1 MAGYQRTL
9 KKEVLVKGIGL
20 HTGLESTAVF
30 KPADVNTG
38 IRFLR
43 TDIEDCTP
51 IAADIDH
58 VIDISRGT
66 TIEQNG
72 TRIHTVEHIL
82 AAVTG
87 LGIDNVLVELSAKEP
102 PVMDGSAKPFVDA
115 LLQAGIMEQ
124 SANRKLLVIDKT
136 VSYSD
141 PSRNIDMHV
150 LPAETFRISFTMD
163 YQHLTRNGT
172 QYMTVYSMEEDFV
185 ERIAPARTFCL
196 FSEVEELKK
205 QGLAKGGSLEN
216 AVVFVDRPIAP
227 GELDHLQDLY
237 NITDEIPPSKGDLLG
252 GQDLRF
258 ENEAIRHKILD
269 LIGDLALLGM
279 PMQGHVVATRSGHAS
294 NVELVKRVKS
304 VYGRKMEQRSARSVS
319 PTIKFNIQDIM
330 GTLPHRYPLLLVDR
344 VLDVEPGKLVR
355 AVKNVTFNEQFF
367 QGHFPGQPVMPGVL
381 VLEALAQSAAFLVLS
396 PVSDPGNKLVYFTA
410 IDKAR
415 FRRTV
420 TPGDQLV
427 LELKLL
433 KTRLNTFKMIGQAFV
448 DDDLAAEAEM
458 MAMVVDRE
466 D

>member
-1 MAGYQRTL
+1 MAGYQRTI
-9 KKEVLVKGIGL
+9 KKEVSVTGVGL
-20 HTGLESTAVF
+20 HTGLKCTAVF
-30 KPADVNTG
+30 KPAEVHSG

-43 TDIEDCTP
+43 MDLDNCPP
-51 IAADIDH
+51 ITADIDH
-58 VIDISRGT
+58 VVDISRGT
-66 TIEQNG
+66 TIAQNG
-72 TRIHTVEHIL
+72 NRVHTVEHIL
-82 AAVTG
+82 AAITG

-115 LLQAGIMEQ
+115 LLKSGIIEQ
-124 SANRKLLVIDKT
+124 SANRKVLVIDKT

-141 PSRNIDMHV
+141 PARNIDMHV
-150 LPAETFRISFTMD
+150 LPSETFRISFTMD

-172 QYMTVYSMEEDFV
+172 QYMTVYSMEEDFI

-205 QGLAKGGSLEN
+205 QGLAKGGSLDN

-227 GELDHLQDLY
+227 GEVEHLKELFHIKDK
-237 NITDEIPPSKGDLLG
+237 IPPSKGELLG
-252 GQDLRF
+252 GQNLRF

-279 PMQGHVVATRSGHAS
+279 PLQGHVVATRSGHAS
-294 NVELVKRVKS
+294 NVALIRRLKT
-304 VYGRKMEQRSARSVS
+304 VYGRKIELKRARSASD
-319 PTIKFNIQDIM
+319 TIKFNIQDILE
-330 GTLPHRYPLLLVDR
+330 TLPHRYPLLLVDR
-344 VLDVEPGKLVR
+344 VLDVTPGKLVR
-355 AVKNVTFNEQFF
+355 ALKNVTFNETFF

-396 PVSDPGNKLVYFTA
+396 PVSDPSNKLVYFTA

-415 FRRTV
+415 FRRAV
-420 TPGDQLV
+420 TPGDQLI
-427 LELKLL
+427 LEIELQKM
-433 KTRLNTFKMIGQAFV
+433 RLNSFKMTGKAFV
-448 DDDLAAEAEM
+448 NGELAAEAEI

>member
-9 KKEVLVKGIGL
+9 KKEISVTGVGL
-20 HTGLESTAVF
+20 HTGLECTAVF
-30 KPADVNTG
+30 KPAEAHTG

-43 TDIEDCTP
+43 IDLDDCPP

-72 TRIHTVEHIL
+72 NRVHTVEHIL
-82 AAVTG
+82 AAITG

-102 PVMDGSAKPFVDA
+102 PVMDGSAKPFVDV
-115 LLQAGIMEQ
+115 LLKAGIVEQ
-124 SANRKLLVIDKT
+124 SASRELLVIDRT
-136 VSYSD
+136 ISYSD
-141 PSRNIDMHV
+141 PGRNIDMHV

-205 QGLAKGGSLEN
+205 QGLAKGGSLDN

-227 GELDHLQDLY
+227 GEVEHLKELY
-237 NITDEIPPSKGDLLG
+237 NVTEDIPPSKGDLLG

-294 NVELVKRVKS
+294 NVELVKRVKT
-304 VYGRKMEQRSARSVS
+304 VYGRKMEQRRARSTS
-319 PTIKFNIQDIM
+319 PEIKFNIQDILE
-330 GTLPHRYPLLLVDR
+330 TLPHRYPLLLVDR

-355 AVKNVTFNEQFF
+355 AIKNVTFNEAFF

-381 VLEALAQSAAFLVLS
+381 VLESMAQSAAFLVLS
-396 PVSDPGNKLVYFTA
+396 PVSDPSNKLVYFTG

-415 FRRTV
+415 FRRAV
-420 TPGDQLV
+420 TPGDQLT

-433 KTRLNTFKMIGQAFV
+433 KTRLNTFKMVGQAFV
-448 DDDLAAEAEM
+448 DGDLAAEAEM